1 MNGQNV
7 SLPAKA
13 KISESKANSKAI
25 NMSGSWGS
33 SDGAQ
38 R

>member
-1 MNGQNV
+1 MVMWNM

-13 KISESKANSKAI
+13 KISKSKANSKAI
-25 NMSGSWGS
+25 NMSGGWGS